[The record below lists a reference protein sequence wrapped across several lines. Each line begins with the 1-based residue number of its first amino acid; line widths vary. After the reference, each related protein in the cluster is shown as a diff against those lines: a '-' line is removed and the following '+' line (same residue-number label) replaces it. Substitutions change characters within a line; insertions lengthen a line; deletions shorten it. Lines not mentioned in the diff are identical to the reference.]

1 MWLKKLRAVLRPI
14 SRPSDLEPEIMNAST
29 RLHIDDVR
37 IREIKELVPPSHVLR
52 EFPATPQAAQTAYDA
67 RSGIHRILHGQD
79 DRLLVVIG
87 PCSIHDTEAAKD
99 YARRLKAEADRLK
112 DDLLVVMRVYF
123 EKPRTTV
130 GWKGLI
136 NDPML
141 DGSFRINDGIRIAR
155 ELLWEINEMGL
166 PCATEFLDMITPQYI
181 ADLISWGAIGA
192 RTTES
197 QVHRELASGLS
208 CPVGFKNGTDGN
220 VKIAVDAIKAAAA
233 PHHFLSVTKA
243 GHSAI
248 VSTGGNEDCHV
259 ILRGGKTTNYDAA
272 SVDAACKEL
281 AASSVAAK
289 VMVDFSHANSSK
301 KYERQIVVAQDVAGQ
316 MAAGE
321 DRIVGVMVESHI
333 KDGRQDLVP
342 GKPLEY
348 GKSITDA
355 CIGWEDSLGVLETLA
370 AAVRQRRVARAT
382 D

>member
-1 MWLKKLRAVLRPI
+1 M
-14 SRPSDLEPEIMNAST
+14 SASVKI
-29 RLHIDDVR
+29 HIDDVR
-37 IREIKELVPPSHVLR
+37 IREIKELIPPAHVLR
-52 EFPATPQAAQTAYDA
+52 EFPATPTAAEVAFEA
-67 RSGIHRILHGQD
+67 RQDIHRILYGAD

-87 PCSIHDTEAAKD
+87 PCSIHDVDAALE
-99 YARRLKAEADRLK
+99 YARKLKAEADRFR

-136 NDPML
+136 NDPYL
-141 DGSFRINDGIRIAR
+141 DNSFRINEGVRIAR
-155 ELLWEINEMGL
+155 RLLWEINEMGL
-166 PCATEFLDMITPQYI
+166 PAGTEFLDMITPQYI

-220 VKIAVDAIKAAAA
+220 VRIAVDAIKAAQS

-248 VSTGGNEDCHV
+248 VSTLGNEDCHV
-259 ILRGGKTTNYDAA
+259 ILRGGKSTNYDAA

-281 AASSVAAK
+281 AASGVTGK
-289 VMVDFSHANSSK
+289 VMIDFSHANSRK
-301 KYERQIVVAQDVAGQ
+301 QHRLQVEVARDVGVQ

-321 DRIVGVMVESHI
+321 DRIIGVMVESHL
-333 KDGRQDLVP
+333 KEGRQDLVP
-342 GKPLEY
+342 GKELEY

-355 CIGWEDSLGVLETLA
+355 CIGWEDSLTVLEVLA
-370 AAVRQRRVARAT
+370 ESVRARRVKRA
-382 D
+382 DLE